1 MLRESGDNALDA
13 VVSSTLSRA
22 LQTAELCMLERRK
35 HSSSPLVALSKMV
48 EIQCDDIW
56 NEPRAQAAVER
67 DWPEWSVQGEPVSE
81 MDTAQS
87 MIQRAE
93 EVWKE
98 ILAMP
103 GKVIGV
109 SAHGCF
115 LFFFSR
121 RLAAAQKK
129 RLPSF
134 RVDKFSNAEIRRQ
147 ELPGFDGEMS
157 WSDMSSYLDS
167 NDFEFYNRYHKRASF
182 VNLMR
187 ERGSLP
193 FWTLQEWRWA
203 RSDAE
208 IDQELD
214 LVVKYQPQNFVQRIF
229 CAPCCAR
236 PMKVK

>member
-1 MLRESGDNALDA
+1 MLRESGDTALDA

-35 HSSSPLVALSKMV
+35 DCGSPLVALSKMV

-56 NEPRAQAAVER
+56 NEPRAQVER
-67 DWPEWSVQGEPVSE
+67 DWPQWTVQGEPVSE

-93 EVWKE
+93 DVWKT
-98 ILAMP
+98 ILALP

-147 ELPGFDGEMS
+147 ELPIFDGEMS
-157 WSDMSSYLDS
+157 WSDMSRYLDS
-167 NDFEFYNRYHKRASF
+167 ADFEFYDRYHKRATF

-187 ERGSLP
+187 QNGSIP
-193 FWTLQEWRWA
+193 SWTLQEWRWA
-203 RSDAE
+203 RSAE
-208 IDQELD
+208 IDGELE
-214 LVVKYQPQNFVQRIF
+214 LCTTHEGEVVRSLRKGLFLEPH
-229 CAPCCAR
+229 
-236 PMKVK
+236 